1 MGIKASAQYTI
12 TEINE
17 EYSVVISNESHVFRA
32 DKDNTAVA
40 ASTSI
45 QIYGYQGSTQIATKV
60 GTISG
65 LPSAGMTATPNNNNS
80 TNTSITITVTTALT
94 SSVANN
100 GTLTIPITVGTKTIN
115 KVFSWS
121 KAQTGATGSS
131 GTSAYVHIRYSDD
144 NLKFTGND
152 GQDLGAF
159 MGVCSTNSSIAPTT
173 FNSYK
178 WSRLSDYAGLN
189 KWKVDVYTKTTVS
202 GNSSVPTMENL
213 LANETFKT
221 SFLIED
227 SQSTTWGYGD
237 NFLAVI
243 TTYAYFTEAYTMNT
257 TAKSDDASSIYLNDT
272 KIYDLVSCQATSVTI
287 NFVKGWNKIQFLMNE
302 QAGEEYAYFSQKI
315 SKLEKV
321 KFMSAY
327 EEDKT
332 KVGEQGLKGDT
343 GATGGTG
350 KSIGSIT
357 NYYLAT
363 SASSNVTT
371 STSGWTTTIQTV
383 TSSKKYLWNYVVTK
397 YTDNTVAS
405 TTTPCIIGVYGDK
418 GDKGANGADGIAG
431 NNSYSYI
438 AYSNSVDGSK
448 DFSRTDSAGKTYLG
462 TLTINESESKNLLLE
477 SKTMAGW
484 SMSSPFTK
492 TTVNGFVEAA
502 ISRTGLTETTIASIY
517 PKNVIPKSL
526 IEDKIIV
533 FSFELK
539 VDNYSAWNN
548 KKFMIWEAYSANNG
562 ANRVGWSDINI
573 TDNRLSYDKTKLEN
587 AEWTKMVFKVK
598 VNRASFS
605 GWTANT
611 TWDNCTH
618 IGTRLTLFQNGSLHF
633 RKAKLE
639 INNEATSWTAAPEDL
654 ANNYKNYSW
663 SLVKGA
669 NGTSITISKTETV
682 YQVGSSATSKPT
694 GTWTTTIP
702 ATNGKNK
709 YLWTRVTITYSDGH
723 KTEAYSVS
731 STMDSITI
739 GGNNLI
745 FKGRGDKKEGF
756 FTNFTMDSTTGE
768 LGLQYTSKG
777 NYTGT
782 NLNPGF
788 LVKPRDYEVG
798 SQLTWS
804 YEIKYTKW
812 NVPNNSNI
820 RELWMGQRYTSPPSG
835 ETGTGSWRSITS
847 TNLPKVDNK
856 TYQLNKWYRIIQT
869 ITIPEAAS
877 DNVGTQGTLSF
888 YYLNSTDK
896 TESATIAFQLRNVK
910 LEYGNIATDWT
921 PSESE
926 TMSRD
931 EINSSVNSAISGA
944 KTYTDT
950 EINKSAEKITSNIQA
965 VSGKLELET
974 TARQVENEK
983 NGKKIRDLQLY
994 TSQLKMSGNELSLNI
1009 DKTKGVNLLKNS
1021 VMKQYKERG
1030 GTSANSKTI
1039 KANFW
1044 LNKELKEDYF
1054 STITYG
1060 EDGVSRS
1067 NTDSGSFFRF
1077 NFSGDNAT
1085 KLDYIFSD
1093 PIDFKKNASN
1103 IILSYKLR
1111 KTQTLSNGIFFIGL
1125 VFYKTDASSTGMGSV
1140 INSTNGIPTGYYV
1153 PLAEYT
1159 DGVLNGSFTSDF
1171 IYKTLPI
1178 TRHGDTDVQE
1188 ILEVKQETV
1197 NGVIQKYIELSYTPS
1212 AAKSTVTITTFDDK
1226 SMAYTGTSKKIIIT
1240 DTSIET
1246 DSVVT
1251 VSYTRSLNNFIAMT
1265 NPTSAKIVA
1274 ELNKA
1279 PVTDVNI
1286 YYNSSNKKIW
1296 AYNPFTGVFKES
1308 NNLFD
1313 EKVADTNIDSV
1324 RVIIGAR
1331 STNDKT
1337 LLGQIDISDLKLEYN
1352 SVSTIWTQNV
1362 GETYSKQ
1369 YKMDEKGFS
1378 ISSDTNTMF
1387 IDEDEIAAYKVDNNT
1402 GELDTSNPVF
1412 QIKEDETILRQTTIY
1427 NQLNIENTT
1436 ETREDAFVMK
1446 QENVNGK
1453 WFYIFY

>member
-1 MGIKASAQYTI
+1 MAIKASAQYTI
-12 TEINE
+12 SDIFE
-17 EYSVVISNESHVFRA
+17 EYSVILSNDAHVFRA
-32 DKDNTAVA
+32 DKDNKAIA
-40 ASTSI
+40 GNTSI
-45 QIYGYQGSTQIATKV
+45 KIYGYQGSTQISTKV

-65 LPSAGMTATPNNNNS
+65 LPSAGMTATIANNNS
-80 TNTSITITVTTALT
+80 TNTTITIAVTTALT

-100 GTLTIPITVGTKTIN
+100 GTLTIPITVGNKTIN
-115 KVFSWS
+115 KIFSWS
-121 KAQTGATGSS
+121 KAQTGATGATGSS
-131 GTSAYVHIRYSDD
+131 GTNAYVHIRYSDD
-144 NLKFTGND
+144 NLKFTGNS

-159 MGVCSTNSSIAPTT
+159 IGICSTNSSTAPTT
-173 FNSYK
+173 FSSYK
-178 WSRLSDYAGLN
+178 WSKLSDYAGLN

-202 GNSSVPTMENL
+202 GNSSVLTMSDL

-237 NFLAVI
+237 NFLAVV
-243 TTYAYFTEAYTMNT
+243 TTYAYFTDTYTMST
-257 TAKSDDASSIYLNDT
+257 TAKSDDASSIYLNDV
-272 KIYDLVSCQATSVTI
+272 KIYDLVSCQATSVTV
-287 NFVKGWNKIQFLMNE
+287 NFVKGWNKVQFLMNE

-315 SKLEKV
+315 SELEKV

-327 EEDKT
+327 EEDKA

-343 GATGGTG
+343 GATGATG

-418 GDKGANGADGIAG
+418 GDKG
-431 NNSYSYI
+431 
-438 AYSNSVDGSK
+438 
-448 DFSRTDSAGKTYLG
+448 
-462 TLTINESESKNLLLE
+462 
-477 SKTMAGW
+477 
-484 SMSSPFTK
+484 
-492 TTVNGFVEAA
+492 
-502 ISRTGLTETTIASIY
+502 
-517 PKNVIPKSL
+517 
-526 IEDKIIV
+526 DK
-533 FSFELK
+533 
-539 VDNYSAWNN
+539 
-548 KKFMIWEAYSANNG
+548 
-562 ANRVGWSDINI
+562 
-573 TDNRLSYDKTKLEN
+573 
-587 AEWTKMVFKVK
+587 
-598 VNRASFS
+598 
-605 GWTANT
+605 
-611 TWDNCTH
+611 
-618 IGTRLTLFQNGSLHF
+618 
-633 RKAKLE
+633 
-639 INNEATSWTAAPEDL
+639 
-654 ANNYKNYSW
+654 
-663 SLVKGA
+663 
-669 NGTSITISKTETV
+669 GTSITISKTETV

-709 YLWTRVTITYSDGH
+709 YLWSRVTITYSDGH

-731 STMDSITI
+731 STMDSITV

-777 NYTGT
+777 NYTSI
-782 NLNPGF
+782 NISPGF
-788 LVKPRDYEVG
+788 LVQPRDYKVG
-798 SQLTWS
+798 SQVTWS

-812 NVPNNSNI
+812 DVPNNSNI
-820 RELWMGQRYTSPPSG
+820 REFWMGQRYTSPPSG
-835 ETGTGSWRSITS
+835 EAGTGNWRGITQ

-888 YYLNSTDK
+888 YYLNSADNTK
-896 TESATIAFQLRNVK
+896 SATIAFQLRNVK

-950 EINKSAEKITSNIQA
+950 EINKSAEKITSDIQE

-1030 GTSANSKTI
+1030 GTGANSKTI

-1226 SMAYTGTSKKIIIT
+1226 TMAYTGTSKKIIIT

-1296 AYNPFTGVFKES
+1296 TYNPFTGVFKES

-1337 LLGQIDISDLKLEYN
+1337 LLGQIDISDLKLEYD

>member
-1 MGIKASAQYTI
+1 MAIKASAQYTI
-12 TEINE
+12 SDIFE
-17 EYSVVISNESHVFRA
+17 EYSVILSNDAHVFRA
-32 DKDNTAVA
+32 DKDNKAIA
-40 ASTSI
+40 GNTSI
-45 QIYGYQGSTQIATKV
+45 KIYGYQGSTQISTKV

-65 LPSAGMTATPNNNNS
+65 LPSAGMTATIANNNS
-80 TNTSITITVTTALT
+80 TNTTITIAVTTALT

-121 KAQTGATGSS
+121 KAQ
-131 GTSAYVHIRYSDD
+131 
-144 NLKFTGND
+144 
-152 GQDLGAF
+152 
-159 MGVCSTNSSIAPTT
+159 
-173 FNSYK
+173 
-178 WSRLSDYAGLN
+178 
-189 KWKVDVYTKTTVS
+189 
-202 GNSSVPTMENL
+202 
-213 LANETFKT
+213 
-221 SFLIED
+221 
-227 SQSTTWGYGD
+227 
-237 NFLAVI
+237 
-243 TTYAYFTEAYTMNT
+243 
-257 TAKSDDASSIYLNDT
+257 
-272 KIYDLVSCQATSVTI
+272 
-287 NFVKGWNKIQFLMNE
+287 
-302 QAGEEYAYFSQKI
+302 
-315 SKLEKV
+315 
-321 KFMSAY
+321 
-327 EEDKT
+327 
-332 KVGEQGLKGDT
+332 T

-383 TSSKKYLWNYVVTK
+383 TSSKKYLWNYVITK

-418 GDKGANGADGIAG
+418 GDKG
-431 NNSYSYI
+431 
-438 AYSNSVDGSK
+438 
-448 DFSRTDSAGKTYLG
+448 
-462 TLTINESESKNLLLE
+462 
-477 SKTMAGW
+477 
-484 SMSSPFTK
+484 
-492 TTVNGFVEAA
+492 
-502 ISRTGLTETTIASIY
+502 
-517 PKNVIPKSL
+517 
-526 IEDKIIV
+526 DK
-533 FSFELK
+533 
-539 VDNYSAWNN
+539 
-548 KKFMIWEAYSANNG
+548 
-562 ANRVGWSDINI
+562 
-573 TDNRLSYDKTKLEN
+573 
-587 AEWTKMVFKVK
+587 
-598 VNRASFS
+598 
-605 GWTANT
+605 
-611 TWDNCTH
+611 
-618 IGTRLTLFQNGSLHF
+618 
-633 RKAKLE
+633 
-639 INNEATSWTAAPEDL
+639 
-654 ANNYKNYSW
+654 
-663 SLVKGA
+663 
-669 NGTSITISKTETV
+669 GTSITISKTETV

-756 FTNFTMDSTTGE
+756 FTNFTMDSITGE
-768 LGLQYTSKG
+768 LGLQYTSNG
-777 NYTGT
+777 NYTNT
-782 NLNPGF
+782 SLSPGF
-788 LVKPRDYEVG
+788 LVKPRDYKVG

-812 NVPNNSNI
+812 DVPNNSNI

-835 ETGTGSWRSITS
+835 ETGTGNWRSITQ

-877 DNVGTQGTLSF
+877 DNVDTQSGISF
-888 YYLNSTDK
+888 YYLNSADN

-950 EINKSAEKITSNIQA
+950 EINKSAEKITSDIQA

-1030 GTSANSKTI
+1030 GTGANSKNI

-1265 NPTSAKIVA
+1265 NPTSEKIVA

-1337 LLGQIDISDLKLEYN
+1337 LLGQIDISDLKLEYD

>member
-1 MGIKASAQYTI
+1 MAIKASAQYTI
-12 TEINE
+12 SDIFE
-17 EYSVVISNESHVFRA
+17 EYSVILSNDAHVFRA
-32 DKDNTAVA
+32 DKDNKAIA
-40 ASTSI
+40 GNTSI
-45 QIYGYQGSTQIATKV
+45 KIYGYQGSTQISTKV

-65 LPSAGMTATPNNNNS
+65 LPSAGMTATIANNNS
-80 TNTSITITVTTALT
+80 TNTTITIAVTTALT

-121 KAQTGATGSS
+121 KAQTGATG
-131 GTSAYVHIRYSDD
+131 
-144 NLKFTGND
+144 
-152 GQDLGAF
+152 
-159 MGVCSTNSSIAPTT
+159 
-173 FNSYK
+173 
-178 WSRLSDYAGLN
+178 
-189 KWKVDVYTKTTVS
+189 
-202 GNSSVPTMENL
+202 
-213 LANETFKT
+213 
-221 SFLIED
+221 
-227 SQSTTWGYGD
+227 
-237 NFLAVI
+237 
-243 TTYAYFTEAYTMNT
+243 
-257 TAKSDDASSIYLNDT
+257 
-272 KIYDLVSCQATSVTI
+272 
-287 NFVKGWNKIQFLMNE
+287 
-302 QAGEEYAYFSQKI
+302 
-315 SKLEKV
+315 
-321 KFMSAY
+321 
-327 EEDKT
+327 
-332 KVGEQGLKGDT
+332 
-343 GATGGTG
+343 GTG

-357 NYYLAT
+357 NYYLAS

-418 GDKGANGADGIAG
+418 GDKG
-431 NNSYSYI
+431 
-438 AYSNSVDGSK
+438 
-448 DFSRTDSAGKTYLG
+448 
-462 TLTINESESKNLLLE
+462 
-477 SKTMAGW
+477 
-484 SMSSPFTK
+484 
-492 TTVNGFVEAA
+492 
-502 ISRTGLTETTIASIY
+502 
-517 PKNVIPKSL
+517 
-526 IEDKIIV
+526 DK
-533 FSFELK
+533 
-539 VDNYSAWNN
+539 
-548 KKFMIWEAYSANNG
+548 
-562 ANRVGWSDINI
+562 
-573 TDNRLSYDKTKLEN
+573 
-587 AEWTKMVFKVK
+587 
-598 VNRASFS
+598 
-605 GWTANT
+605 
-611 TWDNCTH
+611 
-618 IGTRLTLFQNGSLHF
+618 
-633 RKAKLE
+633 
-639 INNEATSWTAAPEDL
+639 
-654 ANNYKNYSW
+654 
-663 SLVKGA
+663 
-669 NGTSITISKTETV
+669 GTSITISKTETV

-709 YLWTRVTITYSDGH
+709 YLWTRVTITYSDGN

-782 NLNPGF
+782 NINPGF

-812 NVPNNSNI
+812 DVPNNSHI
-820 RELWMGQRYTSPPSG
+820 REFWMGQRYTSPPSG
-835 ETGTGSWRSITS
+835 ETGTGNWRGITQ
-847 TNLPKVDNK
+847 THFPKVDNK

-950 EINKSAEKITSNIQA
+950 EINKSAEKITSDIQA

-1030 GTSANSKTI
+1030 GTSANSKNI

-1226 SMAYTGTSKKIIIT
+1226 SMAYKGTSKKIIIT

-1337 LLGQIDISDLKLEYN
+1337 LLGQIDISDLKLEYD

>member
-1 MGIKASAQYTI
+1 MAIKASAQYTI
-12 TEINE
+12 SDIFE
-17 EYSVVISNESHVFRA
+17 EYSVILSNDAHVFRA
-32 DKDNTAVA
+32 DKDNKAIA
-40 ASTSI
+40 GNTSI
-45 QIYGYQGSTQIATKV
+45 KIYGYQGSTQISTKV

-65 LPSAGMTATPNNNNS
+65 LPSAGMTATIANNNS
-80 TNTSITITVTTALT
+80 TNTTITIAVTTALT

-100 GTLTIPITVGTKTIN
+100 GTLTIPITVGNKTIN
-115 KVFSWS
+115 KIFSWS
-121 KAQTGATGSS
+121 KAQTGATGATGSS
-131 GTSAYVHIRYSDD
+131 GTNAYVHIRYSDD
-144 NLKFTGND
+144 NLKFTGNS

-159 MGVCSTNSSIAPTT
+159 IGICSTNSSTAPTT
-173 FNSYK
+173 FSSYK
-178 WSRLSDYAGLN
+178 WSKLSDYAGLN

-202 GNSSVPTMENL
+202 GNSSVLTMSDL

-237 NFLAVI
+237 NFLAVV
-243 TTYAYFTEAYTMNT
+243 TTYAYFTDTYTMST
-257 TAKSDDASSIYLNDT
+257 TAKSDDASSIYLNDV
-272 KIYDLVSCQATSVTI
+272 KIYDLVSCQATSVTV
-287 NFVKGWNKIQFLMNE
+287 NFVKGWNKVQFLMNE

-315 SKLEKV
+315 SELEKV

-327 EEDKT
+327 EEDKA

-343 GATGGTG
+343 GATGATG

-418 GDKGANGADGIAG
+418 GDKG
-431 NNSYSYI
+431 
-438 AYSNSVDGSK
+438 
-448 DFSRTDSAGKTYLG
+448 
-462 TLTINESESKNLLLE
+462 
-477 SKTMAGW
+477 
-484 SMSSPFTK
+484 
-492 TTVNGFVEAA
+492 
-502 ISRTGLTETTIASIY
+502 
-517 PKNVIPKSL
+517 
-526 IEDKIIV
+526 DK
-533 FSFELK
+533 
-539 VDNYSAWNN
+539 
-548 KKFMIWEAYSANNG
+548 
-562 ANRVGWSDINI
+562 
-573 TDNRLSYDKTKLEN
+573 
-587 AEWTKMVFKVK
+587 
-598 VNRASFS
+598 
-605 GWTANT
+605 
-611 TWDNCTH
+611 
-618 IGTRLTLFQNGSLHF
+618 
-633 RKAKLE
+633 
-639 INNEATSWTAAPEDL
+639 
-654 ANNYKNYSW
+654 
-663 SLVKGA
+663 
-669 NGTSITISKTETV
+669 GTSITISKTETV

-709 YLWTRVTITYSDGH
+709 YLWSRVTITYSDGH

-731 STMDSITI
+731 STMDSITV

-756 FTNFTMDSTTGE
+756 FTNFTIDSTTGE
-768 LGLQYTSKG
+768 LGLQHTSKG

-782 NLNPGF
+782 SLNPGF
-788 LVKPRDYEVG
+788 LVKPRDYKVG

-812 NVPNNSNI
+812 DVPNNSNI

-835 ETGTGSWRSITS
+835 ETGTGNWRSITS

-888 YYLNSTDK
+888 YYLNSADK

-950 EINKSAEKITSNIQA
+950 EINKSAEKITSDIQE

-1030 GTSANSKTI
+1030 GTGANSKTI

-1226 SMAYTGTSKKIIIT
+1226 TMAYTGTSKKIIIT

-1296 AYNPFTGVFKES
+1296 TYNPFTGVFKES

-1337 LLGQIDISDLKLEYN
+1337 LLGQIDISDLKLEYD

>member
-1 MGIKASAQYTI
+1 MAIKASAQYTI
-12 TEINE
+12 SDIFE
-17 EYSVVISNESHVFRA
+17 EYSVILSNDAHVFRA
-32 DKDNTAVA
+32 DKDNKAIA
-40 ASTSI
+40 GNTSI
-45 QIYGYQGSTQIATKV
+45 KIYGYQGSTQISTKV

-65 LPSAGMTATPNNNNS
+65 LPSAGMTATIANNNS
-80 TNTSITITVTTALT
+80 TNTTITIAVTTALT

-121 KAQTGATGSS
+121 KAQ
-131 GTSAYVHIRYSDD
+131 
-144 NLKFTGND
+144 
-152 GQDLGAF
+152 
-159 MGVCSTNSSIAPTT
+159 
-173 FNSYK
+173 
-178 WSRLSDYAGLN
+178 
-189 KWKVDVYTKTTVS
+189 
-202 GNSSVPTMENL
+202 
-213 LANETFKT
+213 
-221 SFLIED
+221 
-227 SQSTTWGYGD
+227 
-237 NFLAVI
+237 
-243 TTYAYFTEAYTMNT
+243 
-257 TAKSDDASSIYLNDT
+257 
-272 KIYDLVSCQATSVTI
+272 
-287 NFVKGWNKIQFLMNE
+287 
-302 QAGEEYAYFSQKI
+302 
-315 SKLEKV
+315 
-321 KFMSAY
+321 
-327 EEDKT
+327 
-332 KVGEQGLKGDT
+332 T

-418 GDKGANGADGIAG
+418 GDKG
-431 NNSYSYI
+431 
-438 AYSNSVDGSK
+438 
-448 DFSRTDSAGKTYLG
+448 
-462 TLTINESESKNLLLE
+462 
-477 SKTMAGW
+477 
-484 SMSSPFTK
+484 
-492 TTVNGFVEAA
+492 
-502 ISRTGLTETTIASIY
+502 
-517 PKNVIPKSL
+517 
-526 IEDKIIV
+526 DK
-533 FSFELK
+533 
-539 VDNYSAWNN
+539 
-548 KKFMIWEAYSANNG
+548 
-562 ANRVGWSDINI
+562 
-573 TDNRLSYDKTKLEN
+573 
-587 AEWTKMVFKVK
+587 
-598 VNRASFS
+598 
-605 GWTANT
+605 
-611 TWDNCTH
+611 
-618 IGTRLTLFQNGSLHF
+618 
-633 RKAKLE
+633 
-639 INNEATSWTAAPEDL
+639 
-654 ANNYKNYSW
+654 
-663 SLVKGA
+663 
-669 NGTSITISKTETV
+669 GTSITISKTETV

-731 STMDSITI
+731 STMDSITV

-756 FTNFTMDSTTGE
+756 FTNFTMDNTTGE
-768 LGLQYTSKG
+768 LGLQHTSKS

-782 NLNPGF
+782 NINPGF
-788 LVKPRDYEVG
+788 LVQPRDYKVG

-812 NVPNNSNI
+812 DVPNNSNI
-820 RELWMGQRYTSPPSG
+820 REFWMGQRYTSPPSG
-835 ETGTGSWRSITS
+835 ETGTGNWRGITQ
-847 TNLPKVDNK
+847 THLPKVDNK

-888 YYLNSTDK
+888 YYLNSADK

-950 EINKSAEKITSNIQA
+950 EINKSAEKITSDIQA

-983 NGKKIRDLQLY
+983 SGKKIRDLQLY

-1030 GTSANSKTI
+1030 GTGANSKNI

-1125 VFYKTDASSTGMGSV
+1125 VFYKTDTSSTGMGSV

-1246 DSVVT
+1246 DSIVT

>member
-1 MGIKASAQYTI
+1 MAIKASAQYTI
-12 TEINE
+12 SDIFE
-17 EYSVVISNESHVFRA
+17 EYSVILSNDAHVFRA
-32 DKDNTAVA
+32 DKDNKAIA
-40 ASTSI
+40 GNTSI
-45 QIYGYQGSTQIATKV
+45 KIYGYQGSTQISTKV

-65 LPSAGMTATPNNNNS
+65 LPSAGMTATIANNNS
-80 TNTSITITVTTALT
+80 TNTTITIAVTTALT

-100 GTLTIPITVGTKTIN
+100 GTLTIPITVGNKTIN
-115 KVFSWS
+115 KIFSWS
-121 KAQTGATGSS
+121 KAQTGATGATGSS
-131 GTSAYVHIRYSDD
+131 GTNAYVHIRYSDD
-144 NLKFTGND
+144 NLKFTGNS

-159 MGVCSTNSSIAPTT
+159 IGICSTNSSTAPTT
-173 FNSYK
+173 FSSYK
-178 WSRLSDYAGLN
+178 WSKLSDYAGLN

-202 GNSSVPTMENL
+202 GNSSVLTMSDL

-237 NFLAVI
+237 NFLAVV
-243 TTYAYFTEAYTMNT
+243 TTYAYFTDTYTMST
-257 TAKSDDASSIYLNDT
+257 TAKSDDASSIYLNDV
-272 KIYDLVSCQATSVTI
+272 KIYDLVSCQATSVTV
-287 NFVKGWNKIQFLMNE
+287 NFVKGWNKVQFLMNE

-315 SKLEKV
+315 SELEKV

-327 EEDKT
+327 EEDKA

-343 GATGGTG
+343 GATGATG

-418 GDKGANGADGIAG
+418 GDKG
-431 NNSYSYI
+431 
-438 AYSNSVDGSK
+438 
-448 DFSRTDSAGKTYLG
+448 
-462 TLTINESESKNLLLE
+462 
-477 SKTMAGW
+477 
-484 SMSSPFTK
+484 
-492 TTVNGFVEAA
+492 
-502 ISRTGLTETTIASIY
+502 
-517 PKNVIPKSL
+517 
-526 IEDKIIV
+526 DK
-533 FSFELK
+533 
-539 VDNYSAWNN
+539 
-548 KKFMIWEAYSANNG
+548 
-562 ANRVGWSDINI
+562 
-573 TDNRLSYDKTKLEN
+573 
-587 AEWTKMVFKVK
+587 
-598 VNRASFS
+598 
-605 GWTANT
+605 
-611 TWDNCTH
+611 
-618 IGTRLTLFQNGSLHF
+618 
-633 RKAKLE
+633 
-639 INNEATSWTAAPEDL
+639 
-654 ANNYKNYSW
+654 
-663 SLVKGA
+663 
-669 NGTSITISKTETV
+669 GTSITISKTETV

-709 YLWTRVTITYSDGH
+709 YLWSRVTITYSDGH

-731 STMDSITI
+731 STMDSITV

-756 FTNFTMDSTTGE
+756 FTNFTIDSTTGE
-768 LGLQYTSKG
+768 LGLQHTSKG

-782 NLNPGF
+782 SLNPGF
-788 LVKPRDYEVG
+788 LVKPRDYKVG

-812 NVPNNSNI
+812 DVPNNSNI

-835 ETGTGSWRSITS
+835 ETGTGNWRSITS

-888 YYLNSTDK
+888 YYLNSADK

-950 EINKSAEKITSNIQA
+950 EINKSAEKITSDIQE

-1030 GTSANSKTI
+1030 GTGANSKTI

-1178 TRHGDTDVQE
+1178 TRHGDTDVQK

-1226 SMAYTGTSKKIIIT
+1226 TMAYTGTSKKIIIT

-1296 AYNPFTGVFKES
+1296 TYNPFTGVFKES

-1337 LLGQIDISDLKLEYN
+1337 LLGQIDISDLKLEYD